1 MKGGKRYW
9 FKLYNNFFDN
19 EKIKQIKRKKD
30 GDRLIV
36 IFINCLA
43 ITANCES
50 GGYLKIS
57 ENKFFTI
64 ETLAHHM
71 GRNQKSI
78 ENALDIF
85 QEYSMIVQDE
95 YGYKIKNWNKYQN
108 SQEKWIK
115 DKKEFTKIGKNVD
128 TEREKELKKE
138 IETEDSKRYEFHK
151 YYTNEIWGMSNGYEL
166 CLDEGILGIDGC
178 VKMILDYLKIRN
190 LI

>member
-9 FKLYNNFFDN
+9 FRLYNNFFDN

-36 IFINCLA
+36 IFINCLV
-43 ITANCES
+43 IVANCES

-64 ETLAHHM
+64 ETLANHM

-78 ENALDIF
+78 KNALDIF

-108 SQEKWIK
+108 LQEKGIK
-115 DKKEFTKIGKNVD
+115 DKKESTKLGKNVY

-138 IETEDSKRYEFHK
+138 IETEGGEF
-151 YYTNEIWGMSNGYEL
+151 YAEQSYG
-166 CLDEGILGIDGC
+166 
-178 VKMILDYLKIRN
+178 KIKDF
-190 LI
+190 I

>member
-36 IFINCLA
+36 NFINCLA
-43 ITANCES
+43 IAANCES

-78 ENALDIF
+78 KNALDIF

-108 SQEKWIK
+108 LQEKGIK
-115 DKKEFTKIGKNVD
+115 DKKESTKIGKNVD

-138 IETEDSKRYEFHK
+138 IETEGG
-151 YYTNEIWGMSNGYEL
+151 EIYAKQSYG
-166 CLDEGILGIDGC
+166 
-178 VKMILDYLKIRN
+178 KIKDF
-190 LI
+190 I

>member
-36 IFINCLA
+36 IFINCLVIA
-43 ITANCES
+43 ANCES

-108 SQEKWIK
+108 LQEKGIK
-115 DKKEFTKIGKNVD
+115 DKKESTLLKQIG
-128 TEREKELKKE
+128 
-138 IETEDSKRYEFHK
+138 FA
-151 YYTNEIWGMSNGYEL
+151 
-166 CLDEGILGIDGC
+166 C
-178 VKMILDYLKIRN
+178 VCVTVLIVVMLIVKHWRN
-190 LI
+190 RQSSS

>member
-78 ENALDIF
+78 ENALDIL

-138 IETEDSKRYEFHK
+138 IETEGGEFYAK
-151 YYTNEIWGMSNGYEL
+151 QSYG
-166 CLDEGILGIDGC
+166 
-178 VKMILDYLKIRN
+178 KIKDF
-190 LI
+190 I

>member
-1 MKGGKRYW
+1 M
-9 FKLYNNFFDN
+9 
-19 EKIKQIKRKKD
+19 
-30 GDRLIV
+30 

-43 ITANCES
+43 IAANCES

-64 ETLAHHM
+64 KTLAHHM

-108 SQEKWIK
+108 LQEKGIK
-115 DKKEFTKIGKNVD
+115 DKKESIEKSKNVE

-138 IETEDSKRYEFHK
+138 IKAETGGEINAKESPREFK
-151 YYTNEIWGMSNGYEL
+151 NFI
-166 CLDEGILGIDGC
+166 
-178 VKMILDYLKIRN
+178 
-190 LI
+190 

>member
-9 FKLYNNFFDN
+9 FRLYNNFFDN

-36 IFINCLA
+36 IFINCLV
-43 ITANCES
+43 IVANCES

-64 ETLAHHM
+64 ERLAHHM

-78 ENALDIF
+78 KNALDIF

-108 SQEKWIK
+108 LQEKGIK
-115 DKKEFTKIGKNVD
+115 DKKESTKLGKNVY

-138 IETEDSKRYEFHK
+138 IETEGGEF
-151 YYTNEIWGMSNGYEL
+151 YAEQSYG
-166 CLDEGILGIDGC
+166 
-178 VKMILDYLKIRN
+178 KIKDF
-190 LI
+190 I